1 MRRIPL
7 LCLVAALL
15 IAPAAKAAS
24 VNQIVRDCADDGVL
38 EGHYTAAELR
48 KAERHL
54 PTDVAE
60 YSNCGD
66 LLSRA
71 ADAAAA
77 TPRSGT
83 SGTSGGGSGGGGSG
97 SGSSGGA
104 VATATPADTPDTVAA
119 APVGPSTPQDA
130 QALAAAANTQTPPAI
145 HVRGRRV
152 LSGLAANIS
161 RNSLPSTLVV
171 ALILLAAAAV
181 AVAAPAL
188 RRVIARRRT

>member
-15 IAPAAKAAS
+15 IAPAANAAS
-24 VNQIVRDCADDGVL
+24 TTQIIRDCADDGVL
-38 EGHYTAAELR
+38 EGHYTADELR

-77 TPRSGT
+77 TSARPSTGT
-83 SGTSGGGSGGGGSG
+83 SSPSRG
-97 SGSSGGA
+97 SGSSGGSA
-104 VATATPADTPDTVAA
+104 ATPPPASTPDTAAA
-119 APVGPSTPQDA
+119 APVGPATPQDA
-130 QALAAAANTQTPPAI
+130 QALAAAANTRTPTI
-145 HVRGRRV
+145 DVHGRPV
-152 LSGLAANIS
+152 ASALAANVR
-161 RNSLPSTLVV
+161 RNSLPSSLVV
-171 ALILLAAAAV
+171 VLILLGAAAV
-181 AVAAPAL
+181 AGAAPAV